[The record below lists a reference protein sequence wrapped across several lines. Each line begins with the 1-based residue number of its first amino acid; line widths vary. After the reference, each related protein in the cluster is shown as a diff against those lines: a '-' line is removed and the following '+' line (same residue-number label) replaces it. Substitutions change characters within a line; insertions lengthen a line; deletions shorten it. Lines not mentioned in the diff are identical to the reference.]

1 MHEEVFDVVFLG
13 GGPAGYQGAIR
24 AAQLGRRVAVVES
37 RELGGVCL
45 NRGCIPTKTIKAS
58 VDLLH
63 RARRAKDYGL
73 EIDGTVRPNIG
84 AIIARKE
91 KVVGL
96 LRGGVAQLFRGN
108 GIILYEG
115 RGRLVSPDE
124 LVVEGEG
131 GTVRLKTRKVVLATG
146 SRPFLPGPFAGDK
159 QGVLTTDDILNI
171 SAIPQSLIIV
181 GAGAIG
187 VEMASIMAE
196 LGSTVTLL
204 EMEERILPRE
214 DAEMSAY
221 LARMLKRQKIK
232 IVTGISVTE
241 VETGAKV
248 RLTLSDGR
256 AVEGDAILMASG
268 RKSNIEE
275 IGLAEAGLEP
285 NSGHLIV
292 DDRMETS
299 IPGIYAAGDING
311 GWLLAHVA
319 FAEGIVAAENAS
331 GLESRMDYRV
341 VPRCI
346 FSIPEYG
353 AVGLSEEEAKERF
366 PAKSFNFPL
375 KSLGMAQAMG
385 EWEGMVKLVV
395 NEKTG
400 EILGGHVIGPH
411 AGDLIAEIALAM
423 RHGIPARGIVDTIH
437 IHPTLS
443 EGLLEAAQAA
453 CGQAIHILPT
463 KG

>member
-1 MHEEVFDVVFLG
+1 MYEEVFDVVFLG

-37 RELGGVCL
+37 RHLGGVCL

-58 VDLLH
+58 VDVLY

-73 EIDGTVRPNIG
+73 EIDGSVRPDIG

-108 GIILYEG
+108 GVALYEG
-115 RGRLVSPDE
+115 RGRLAAPGE

-131 GTVRLKTRKVVLATG
+131 STVRLKAKKVVLATG
-146 SRPFLPGPFAGDK
+146 SRPLLPGPFAGDK

-171 SAIPQSLIIV
+171 GAVPVSLLIA

-204 EMEERILPRE
+204 EMEGRILPRE
-214 DAEMSAY
+214 DAEMAAY
-221 LARMLKRQKIK
+221 LTRMLKRQKVK
-232 IVTGISVTE
+232 IITGVSVTE
-241 VETGAKV
+241 VESGDQV
-248 RLTLSDGR
+248 RLALSDGR
-256 AVEGDAILMASG
+256 TLEGEAVLVAAG
-268 RKSNIEE
+268 RKPNIEE
-275 IGLAEAGLEP
+275 IGLEETGLGPEGGSLAV
-285 NSGHLIV
+285 NE
-292 DDRMETS
+292 RMETAVA
-299 IPGIYAAGDING
+299 GIYAAGDITG

-319 FAEGIVAAENAS
+319 FAEGIVAAENAA
-331 GLESRMDYRV
+331 GLERRMDYRV

-353 AVGLSEEEAKERF
+353 AVGLPEEEAKERF
-366 PAKSFNFPL
+366 PATSFSFPL

-385 EWEGMVKLVV
+385 EWEGLVKLVV
-395 NEKTG
+395 HQKTG
-400 EILGGHVIGPH
+400 VILGGHIIGPH

-423 RHGIPARGIVDTIH
+423 RQGIPARGIVDTIH
-437 IHPTLS
+437 THPTLS
-443 EGLLEAAQAA
+443 EAVLEAAQAA
-453 CGQAIHILPT
+453 CGQAIHILPA

>member
-1 MHEEVFDVVFLG
+1 MSEEVFDVVFLG

-24 AAQLGRRVAVVES
+24 AAQLGRRVAVVEFHQ
-37 RELGGVCL
+37 LGGVCL

-58 VDLLH
+58 VDVLH
-63 RARRAKDYGL
+63 RARRGKDYGL
-73 EIDGTVRPNIG
+73 LIGDARPDIG

-96 LRGGVAQLFRGN
+96 LRGGVTQLFRSN
-108 GIILYEG
+108 GVSLYEG
-115 RGRLVSPDE
+115 RGRLVSPDG

-131 GTVRLKTRKVVLATG
+131 GTARLKAKKVVLATG

-171 SAIPQSLIIV
+171 NAVPASLLIV

-196 LGSTVTLL
+196 LGSAVTLL
-204 EMEERILPRE
+204 EMEGRILPRE
-214 DAEMSAY
+214 DAEMAAY
-221 LARMLKRQKIK
+221 LTRMLKRQKVK
-232 IVTGISVTE
+232 IITGVSVTE
-241 VETGAKV
+241 VEPGEQV

-256 AVEGDAILMASG
+256 TLEGDAVLVAAG
-268 RKSNIEE
+268 RKPNIEG
-275 IGLAEAGLEP
+275 IGLDEAGLGREGGP
-285 NSGHLIV
+285 LAVNE
-292 DDRMETS
+292 RTETAV
-299 IPGIYAAGDING
+299 PGIYAAGDVTG

-319 FAEGIVAAENAS
+319 FAEGIVAAENAA
-331 GLESRMDYRV
+331 GLDSRMDYRV

-346 FSIPEYG
+346 FSLPEYG
-353 AVGLSEEEAKERF
+353 AVGLPEEEAKERF
-366 PAKSFNFPL
+366 PATSFSFPL

-385 EWEGMVKLVV
+385 EWEGLVKLVV
-395 NEKTG
+395 HEKTG

-423 RHGIPARGIVDTIH
+423 RHGIPARGIVETIH

-443 EGLLEAAQAA
+443 EAVLEVAQAA
-453 CGQAIHILPT
+453 CGQAIHILPNRSS
-463 KG
+463 

>member
-1 MHEEVFDVVFLG
+1 MSEEIFDVVFLG

-37 RELGGVCL
+37 RQLGGVCL

-58 VDLLH
+58 VDVLH

-73 EIDGTVRPNIG
+73 EIDSVRPNIG

-108 GIILYEG
+108 GVALYEG
-115 RGRLVSPDE
+115 RGRLVAPGE
-124 LVVEGEG
+124 LVVESNG
-131 GTVRLKTRKVVLATG
+131 GTVRLKAKKVVLATG
-146 SRPFLPGPFAGDK
+146 SRPLLPGPFAGDK

-171 SAIPQSLIIV
+171 GTVPASLLIV

-187 VEMASIMAE
+187 VEVASIMAE
-196 LGSTVTLL
+196 LGSAVTLL
-204 EMEERILPRE
+204 EMEGRILPRE
-214 DAEMSAY
+214 DAEMAAY
-221 LARMLKRQKIK
+221 LTRMLKRQKVK
-232 IVTGISVTE
+232 IITGVSVTG
-241 VETGAKV
+241 VEPGPRV
-248 RLTLSDGR
+248 GLTLSDGR
-256 AVEGDAILMASG
+256 TLEGDAVLVAAG
-268 RKSNIEE
+268 RKPNIEE
-275 IGLAEAGLEP
+275 IGLEETGL
-285 NSGHLIV
+285 GHEGGPLAV
-292 DDRMETS
+292 NERMETAV
-299 IPGIYAAGDING
+299 PGIYAAGDVTG

-319 FAEGIVAAENAS
+319 FAEGIVAAENAA
-331 GLESRMDYRV
+331 GLDSRMDYRV

-353 AVGLSEEEAKERF
+353 AVGLAEEEAKERF
-366 PAKSFNFPL
+366 PAASFSFSL

-385 EWEGMVKLVV
+385 EWEGLVKLVV
-395 NEKTG
+395 HQKTG

-423 RHGIPARGIVDTIH
+423 RQGIPARGIVETIH
-437 IHPTLS
+437 THPTLS
-443 EGLLEAAQAA
+443 EAVLEAAQAA
-453 CGQAIHILPT
+453 CGQAIHILPA